1 MDEEVPV
8 DDSIGPRSLAIV
20 TVIFGL
26 GILLFLLRIYT
37 RVIPTYKLNASD
49 YMIIIA
55 VIAEVIT
62 YSFFAAAVANG
73 FGRHNYFVTP
83 ESRTTILKLLFG
95 VIFTGLWVSTFARL
109 SIACLLYS
117 FTTSASWRAVLWFV
131 IGFQGAMLIG
141 SEIFQLLECRP
152 VRAMWELVP
161 DAQCMAQED
170 AWVIGYVFSGTSML
184 SDLTLTIIPMFLI
197 WSLSRHILE
206 RFLIAVLMGLS
217 LFATLAT
224 VMKVVHMKTSDFSS
238 PDTFRVAMPIFL
250 WCRIEECLIVAA
262 ASAPLL
268 KAPIERAL
276 HRLGLPTFQNSARE
290 LESLDSVRSTPKGP
304 FVRFA
309 RA

>member
-8 DDSIGPRSLAIV
+8 DDSIGPRSLEIV
-20 TVIFGL
+20 TVIFAL

-37 RVIPTYKLNASD
+37 RVVPTYKLNTSD
-49 YMIIIA
+49 YMIMIA
-55 VIAEVIT
+55 VAEIIT
-62 YSFFAAAVANG
+62 YSLFAAAVANG
-73 FGRHNYFVTP
+73 FGRHNYFITP
-83 ESRTTILKLLFG
+83 AAGTRILKLLFG
-95 VIFTGLWVSTFARL
+95 VVFTGLWVSTFARL
-109 SIACLLYS
+109 SIAYLLYS
-117 FTTSASWRAVLWFV
+117 FTPSTAWRTVLWFV
-131 IGFQGAMLIG
+131 IGFQVATLLT

-152 VRAMWELVP
+152 VSAMWEPVL
-161 DAQCMAQED
+161 DAKCMARED
-170 AWVIGYVFSGTSML
+170 TWVIGYVFSATSMF

-206 RFLIAVLMGLS
+206 RFLIAVLMGLG
-217 LFATLAT
+217 LFATIAT

-238 PDTFRVAMPIFL
+238 PDTFRAAMPIFL

-268 KAPIERAL
+268 KAPIERGL
-276 HRLGLPTFQNSARE
+276 HRLGFPTFQNSARE
-290 LESLDSVRSTPKGP
+290 LDSLDSVRTTPKGP